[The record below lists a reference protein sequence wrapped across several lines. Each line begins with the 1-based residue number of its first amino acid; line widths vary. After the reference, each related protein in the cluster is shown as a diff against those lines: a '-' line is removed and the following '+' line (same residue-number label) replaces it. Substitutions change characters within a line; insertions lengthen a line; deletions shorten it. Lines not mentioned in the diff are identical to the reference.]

1 MTLMA
6 KLSEFQNR
14 LGGHLALK
22 ERGFI
27 CAALAEFFAL
37 GYHICFLI
45 FFYMNGIREMFY
57 FNIFSVICFCFNIF
71 VLYFLNKVS
80 MVFFITVVEVLVH
93 QILADYFLGG
103 LAGFHFLIMLLV
115 VFPFLVDRK
124 GFNVGIPTAFICICI
139 FFGCEFVFARTTPV
153 YELSDSLLK
162 TIRFVNIVASMTVLF
177 TMTIIFKLIIDYI
190 EKNMEELNKRNE
202 TLLENIL
209 PRKIMENLRDTGK
222 ADPELFEGATVLFTD
237 IVNFTNISKT
247 LPPDVLINELNDMF
261 TNFDRI
267 MEKHNCMRIK
277 TIGDAYM
284 AVCGLPEKNPDHT
297 KNILEAALECRDYIE
312 ERNKTSPHRWTI
324 RLGAHS
330 GKVVAGIVGIT
341 KYIYDVFGDTVN
353 VASRMES
360 SSEEMKLSVSQ
371 SVFDLQK
378 NNFSFSYRGEKE
390 IKGKGNMALY
400 FVEKK

>member
-1 MTLMA
+1 MPTLIEN
-6 KLSEFQNR
+6 KTLLDNINLCSR
-14 LGGHLALK
+14 LGLDFIELNMNFPEYQLEQLERTDFLLEEGERKKIYFTIHLDENLNIADFNNLVSDAYLETVRRTIDVAK
-22 ERGFI
+22 KLVPLCKKYGNKNQPLTLNMHMNHGIYITLPDRKVRMYERDFETYINSFRRFKTKCEEWIGGADIKIVVENTDGFMDYEKR
-27 CAALAEFFAL
+27 AVEMLLESPSFAL
-37 GYHICFLI
+37 TWDIGHSKAV
-45 FFYMNGIREMFY
+45 RE
-57 FNIFSVICFCFNIF
+57 IDVP
-71 VLYFLNKVS
+71 
-80 MVFFITVVEVLVH
+80 FIMDH
-93 QILADYFLGG
+93 
-103 LAGFHFLIMLLV
+103 
-115 VFPFLVDRK
+115 VDR
-124 GFNVGIPTAFICICI
+124 
-139 FFGCEFVFARTTPV
+139 
-153 YELSDSLLK
+153 
-162 TIRFVNIVASMTVLF
+162 
-177 TMTIIFKLIIDYI
+177 LIHFHIHDGS
-190 EKNMEELNKRNE
+190 
-202 TLLENIL
+202 EN
-209 PRKIMENLRDTGK
+209 P
-222 ADPELFEGATVLFTD
+222 
-237 IVNFTNISKT
+237 
-247 LPPDVLINELNDMF
+247 VLIDELNDMF

-267 MEKHNCMRIK
+267 MEKHSCMRIK

-312 ERNKTSPHRWTI
+312 ERNRTSPHRWTI

-378 NNFSFSYRGEKE
+378 NNFNFSYRGEKD